1 MATHPCTYD
10 WGPPLTLA
18 FLYLSFT
25 SIYKN
30 YGWYAAASP
39 VSYCQL
45 SASCGAGLIVDTLQL
60 SQCHILGYLQVV
72 AQDRRWLEQDM
83 LIVETPLLPPCRIL
97 GYLQVVGW
105 RGEVMMG
112 QVRAVSSYN
121 HHHLVTSNTSS
132 RHGIRHLSLG
142 TDTGRL

>member
-1 MATHPCTYD
+1 M
-10 WGPPLTLA
+10 
-18 FLYLSFT
+18 S
-25 SIYKN
+25 
-30 YGWYAAASP
+30 
-39 VSYCQL
+39 
-45 SASCGAGLIVDTLQL
+45 IVD
-60 SQCHILGYLQVV
+60 
-72 AQDRRWLEQDM
+72 
-83 LIVETPLLPPCRIL
+83 TPLLPPCRIL